1 MNLQI
6 NHIETW
12 DILNNNINMFMFH
25 IVDKPNVEYPFII
38 RRRKGINLM
47 NISTKAIVSNSEMI
61 KNYKTC
67 REKAE
72 NFGKIFILKNNQ
84 PDAVLFSITEYERL
98 SSFIEYFESLEGK
111 DISKVIGSLPKEGNR
126 EMYSIDHLRNDIK

>member
-1 MNLQI
+1 
-6 NHIETW
+6 
-12 DILNNNINMFMFH
+12 
-25 IVDKPNVEYPFII
+25 
-38 RRRKGINLM
+38 M

-72 NFGKIFILKNNQ
+72 SFGKIFVLKNNQ

-98 SSFIEYFESLEGK
+98 SEFIEYLESLEDK
-111 DISKVIGSLPKEGNR
+111 DIGKFTKSLPKEGNR
-126 EMYSIDHLRNDIK
+126 ETYSIEHLRNDIK